1 MPKIY
6 YLYLINVKILQKKL
20 FMPITVKPV
29 TTKSEMKQFIC
40 FNYELYKD
48 SPYAVPELFNDV
60 RDTLDPSKN
69 AAFEFCE
76 AQPFI
81 ALRDGKVVGRIVAI
95 INHKANSTWNK
106 KCVRFGWVDFIDD
119 KEVVDALF
127 ATVEQWGQERGMNEI
142 QGPLGFTDFDPEGML
157 IEGFDRI
164 GTMATIY
171 NYPYYPTH
179 MERMGYTKDVDWVE
193 YLLTAPKELPEKH
206 ARVTRIVRER
216 LGLRVIKYTSHRKL
230 ARERGNAIFE
240 MLNEAYAHL
249 YGYSALSPKQIQ
261 QYIDSYLPL
270 LDLRLVPI
278 IVDKGDNLIGFGVL
292 LPSLAK
298 AFQKARGFML
308 PFGWWHLLK
317 ALKWNDTQTSE
328 MLLVAVKPEYQGK
341 GAVALIFEDIIPT
354 HYQLGYK
361 YSESNP
367 ELETNNKVQAQW
379 DYFERENH
387 KRRRA
392 YMKKL

>member
-1 MPKIY
+1 MSVSIR
-6 YLYLINVKILQKKL
+6 
-20 FMPITVKPV
+20 PV
-29 TTKSEMKQFIC
+29 TTKREMKEFIC

-48 SPYAVPELFNDV
+48 SPYAVPELYNDV
-60 RDTLDPSKN
+60 RDTLDPEKN
-69 AAFEFCE
+69 AAYEFCE

-81 ALRDGKVVGRIVAI
+81 ALRDNKVVGRIVAI
-95 INHKANSTWNK
+95 INHKANDAWNR

-127 ATVEQWGQERGMNEI
+127 AAVEQWGRERGMDEV

-171 NYPYYPTH
+171 NYAYYPTH
-179 MERMGYTKDVDWVE
+179 LERMGYTKDVDWVE
-193 YLLTAPKELPEKH
+193 YLLTAPTELPEKH
-206 ARVTRIVRER
+206 TRVTRIVKER
-216 LGLRVIKYTSHRKL
+216 LGLRVIKYTSHKKL
-230 ARERGNAIFE
+230 ASERGEAIFGL
-240 MLNEAYAHL
+240 LNEAYAHL

-278 IVDKGDNLIGFGVL
+278 IVDKDDNLVGFGIL
-292 LPSLAK
+292 LPSLAQ
-298 AFQKARGFML
+298 AFQKARGFL
-308 PFGWWHLLK
+308 FPFGWWHLLK

-354 HYQLGYK
+354 HNNLGYK
-361 YSESNP
+361 FSESNP
-367 ELETNNKVQAQW
+367 ELETNTKVQAQW
-379 DYFERENH
+379 DYFEREQH
-387 KRRRA
+387 KRRRS
-392 YMKKL
+392 YTKKL

>member
-1 MPKIY
+1 MSVI
-6 YLYLINVKILQKKL
+6 VR
-20 FMPITVKPV
+20 PV
-29 TTKSEMKQFIC
+29 TTKKEMKQFIC
-40 FNYELYKD
+40 FNYELYKG
-48 SPYAVPELFNDV
+48 SPYAVPDLYNDV
-60 RDTLDPSKN
+60 RDTLDPEKN
-69 AAFEFCE
+69 AAYEFCE

-81 ALRDGKVVGRIVAI
+81 ALRDNKVVGRIVAI
-95 INHKANSTWNK
+95 INHKANTAWEK

-119 KEVVDALF
+119 KEVADALF
-127 ATVEQWGQERGMNEI
+127 TTVEQWGRERGMDEV

-193 YLLTAPKELPEKH
+193 YLLKAPTELPEKH
-206 ARVTRIVRER
+206 ARVTRIVKER
-216 LGLRVIKYTSHRKL
+216 LGLRVIKYTSHKKL
-230 ARERGNAIFE
+230 ANERGTAIFNL
-240 MLNEAYAHL
+240 LNEAYAHL

-278 IVDKGDNLIGFGVL
+278 IVDKDDNLIGFGIL
-292 LPSLAK
+292 LPSLAQ
-298 AFQKARGFML
+298 AFQKAKGYMF

-317 ALKWNDTQTSE
+317 ALKWNNTQTSE

-354 HYQLGYK
+354 HHGLGYK

-367 ELETNNKVQAQW
+367 ELETNAKVQAQW
-379 DYFERENH
+379 DYFEREQH
-387 KRRRA
+387 KRRRS
-392 YMKKL
+392 YTKKL

>member
-1 MPKIY
+1 
-6 YLYLINVKILQKKL
+6 
-20 FMPITVKPV
+20 MPITIRPVK
-29 TTKSEMKQFIC
+29 TSKEMKRFIC

-48 SPYAVPELFNDV
+48 SPYAVPDLYSDV
-60 RDTLDPSKN
+60 RDTLDSKKN

-81 ALRDGKVVGRIVAI
+81 ALRDDKVVGRIVAI
-95 INHKANSTWNK
+95 INHKANSVWGK
-106 KCVRFGWVDFIDD
+106 KAVRFGWVDFIDD
-119 KEVVDALF
+119 VEVVDALF
-127 ATVEQWGQERGMNEI
+127 ATVEQWGRERGMTEVH
-142 QGPLGFTDFDPEGML
+142 GPLGFTDFDPEGML
-157 IEGFDRI
+157 VEGFDRI

-171 NYPYYPTH
+171 NYPYYPVH
-179 MERMGYTKDVDWVE
+179 LERMGYVKDVDWME
-193 YLLTAPKELPEKH
+193 YLLTAPEALPEKH
-206 ARVTRIVRER
+206 ARITRIVKEKY
-216 LGLRVIKYTSHRKL
+216 GLRVVKYTSHSKL
-230 ARERGNAIFE
+230 ARERGVAIFE
-240 MLNEAYAHL
+240 LLNEAYADL
-249 YGYSALSPKQIQ
+249 YGFSALSPKQIQ
-261 QYIDSYLPL
+261 QYIKSYLPL

-278 IVDKGDNLIGFGVL
+278 VVDKDDNLIGFGVL

-298 AFQKARGFML
+298 AFQKARGFMF

-341 GAVALIFEDIIPT
+341 GAVALIFDYIIPV

-361 YSESNP
+361 WSESNP
-367 ELETNNKVQAQW
+367 ELESNVKMQTQW

-392 YMKKL
+392 YVKKI

>member
-1 MPKIY
+1 
-6 YLYLINVKILQKKL
+6 
-20 FMPITVKPV
+20 MPITIQPV
-29 TTKSEMKQFIC
+29 TTKKEMKQFIC
-40 FNYELYKD
+40 FNYDLYKD
-48 SPYAVPELFNDV
+48 SPYAVPELYTDV
-60 RDTLDPSKN
+60 RDTLDPTKN

-81 ALRDGKVVGRIVAI
+81 ALREGKVVGRIVAI
-95 INHKANSTWNK
+95 INHKANEAWSK
-106 KCVRFGWVDFIDD
+106 KVVRFGWVDFIDD
-119 KEVVDALF
+119 VEVVDALF
-127 ATVEQWGQERGMNEI
+127 STGEQWGHERGMDEM

-171 NYPYYPTH
+171 NYAYYPTH
-179 MERMGYTKDVDWVE
+179 LERMGYTKDVDWVE
-193 YLLTAPKELPEKH
+193 YLLTAPTELPEKH
-206 ARVTRIVRER
+206 ARITRIVKER
-216 LGLRVIKYTSHRKL
+216 LGLRVIKYTSHKKL
-230 ARERGNAIFE
+230 ASERGAAIFDL
-240 MLNEAYAHL
+240 LNEAYAHL

-278 IVDKGDNLIGFGVL
+278 IVDKDDNLIGFGVL
-292 LPSLAK
+292 LPSLAE
-298 AFQKARGFML
+298 AFQKARGYML
-308 PFGWWHLLK
+308 PFGWWHLIK

-341 GAVALIFEDIIPT
+341 GAVALIFDDIIPV
-354 HYQLGYK
+354 HNQLGYK
-361 YSESNP
+361 WSESNP
-367 ELETNNKVQAQW
+367 ELESNTKMQAQW

-392 YMKKL
+392 YIKNIEGEK

>member
-278 IVDKGDNLIGFGVL
+278 IVDKDDNLIGFGVL

-298 AFQKARGFML
+298 AFQKARGYML

-379 DYFERENH
+379 GYFERENH